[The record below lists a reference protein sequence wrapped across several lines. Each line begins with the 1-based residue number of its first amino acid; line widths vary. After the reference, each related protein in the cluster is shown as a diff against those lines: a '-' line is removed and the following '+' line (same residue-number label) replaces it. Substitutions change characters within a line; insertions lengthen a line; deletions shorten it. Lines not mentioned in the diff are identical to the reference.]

1 MLDCAAMLPALAH
14 EQSKNGFV
22 RLRKHLQDASLNN
35 VMTTVFGRRYNHDES
50 NSSYEVEEVREMVME
65 GFEIL
70 GAFNW
75 SDYVPWISF
84 FYDPLRIRERCSVL
98 APRVKKFVKRVLE
111 EHRIMPS
118 FKELS
123 DDSDFV
129 DVLLSLEGD
138 DKLQDDDIIAVLWVC
153 VSLLYLSVRNFVAH
167 ACFNT
172 CISKVSNLEICP
184 SFA

>member
-1 MLDCAAMLPALAH
+1 
-14 EQSKNGFV
+14 
-22 RLRKHLQDASLNN
+22 
-35 VMTTVFGRRYNHDES
+35 MTTVFGRRYNHDES